1 MYTWCTTLRALA
13 DTALRDLQLRE
24 MLAPPS
30 PRGPA
35 GGRTGERRASTTVGS
50 DGLDNFAAGNYSE
63 CHGPANK
70 YSIHPLKG
78 VSEMGLYALFVTF
91 MDAVD
96 RVVDRSARTR
106 VHPIHTH
113 THTHTLSMRAHAP
126 VHPRTHARVPARLWT
141 ECVCV

>member
-1 MYTWCTTLRALA
+1 LRALA

-35 GGRTGERRASTTVGS
+35 GGRTGERRASTTIGS

-78 VSEMGLYALFVTF
+78 VSETGLYALFVTF

-113 THTHTLSMRAHAP
+113 THTHTH
-126 VHPRTHARVPARLWT
+126 
-141 ECVCV
+141 